1 MNGPGPLYIV
11 AAGTLAAAAYVW
23 WTNSQGVTYT
33 GTDSADPTSTD
44 SSGTNIFSSVVDS
57 VTSNVQNAFTDP
69 ATALANPNVQAW
81 LATVRQTETGT
92 SGPRAYTTAA
102 GGGQIT
108 SLASYP
114 TIGVTLI
121 INGKPVTTHAVGAY
135 QFMPTTWGEAASA
148 LGLTDFS
155 QASQDLAAVWLTKRR
170 GALADVINGNL
181 VSAIQKCNKEWAS
194 LPGSPYNQNPV
205 SQSTFESYY
214 ASNGGMQTDA
224 GALV

>member
-1 MNGPGPLYIV
+1 MSTPGPLYII

-23 WTNSQGVTYT
+23 WTNSQSSVTYT
-33 GTDSADPTSTD
+33 DPGSTD
-44 SSGTNIFSSVVDS
+44 TSSGTNIFSSVVDS

-69 ATALANPNVQAW
+69 ASALANPNVQAW
-81 LATVRQTETGT
+81 LATIRRFETGT
-92 SGPRAYTTAA
+92 SGPRAYTTIA
-102 GGGQIT
+102 GGGQLT
-108 SLASYP
+108 SLATYP
-114 TIGVTLI
+114 VIGTSMV
-121 INGKPVTTHAVGAY
+121 INGQRITTHAVGGY
-135 QFMPTTWGEAASA
+135 QFMPATWGDASSA

-155 QASQDLAAVWLTKRR
+155 ATSQDLAAVWLTKRR
-170 GALADVINGNL
+170 GALADVINGDL

-205 SQSTFESYY
+205 SQSTFETFY

>member
-1 MNGPGPLYIV
+1 MNSPGPLYII

-23 WTNSQGVTYT
+23 WTNSNSVTYT
-33 GTDSADPTSTD
+33 GTDTTGIDTSG
-44 SSGTNIFSSVVDS
+44 GTNIFSSVVDS

-81 LATVRQTETGT
+81 LATVRTTETGT
-92 SGPRAYTTAA
+92 SGPRSYTTIA
-102 GGGQIT
+102 GGGQLT

-114 TIGVTLI
+114 TIGTTMV
-121 INGKPVTTHAVGAY
+121 INGQRLTTHAVGGY
-135 QFMPTTWGEAASA
+135 QFEPETWSEAAAA

-155 QASQDLAAVWLTKRR
+155 PASQDLAAVWLTQRR

-205 SQSTFESYY
+205 SQATFENYY
-214 ASNGGMQTDA
+214 ASNGGIQTDA
-224 GALV
+224 GTLV

>member
-1 MNGPGPLYIV
+1 MNEPGPLYIV

-23 WTNSQGVTYT
+23 WTNSQNSVTYT
-33 GTDSADPTSTD
+33 GTDPTSVD
-44 SSGTNIFSSVVDS
+44 SSSGATNIFSSVVDS
-57 VTSNVQNAFTDP
+57 VTSNVQNAFTDM

-81 LATVRQTETGT
+81 LATIRRTETGT
-92 SGPRAYTTAA
+92 SGSRAYTTIA
-102 GGGQIT
+102 GGGQLT
-108 SLASYP
+108 SLSSYP
-114 TIGVTLI
+114 TIGTTIV

-155 QASQDLAAVWLTKRR
+155 QASQDFAAVWLTKRR
-170 GALADVINGNL
+170 GALADVINGNI
-181 VSAIQKCNKEWAS
+181 VSAVQKCNKEWAS

-214 ASNGGMQTDA
+214 ASNGGIQTDA

>member
-1 MNGPGPLYIV
+1 MRAPGPLYIV

-23 WTNSQGVTYT
+23 WTNSQNSVTYT
-33 GTDSADPTSTD
+33 DPGSTD
-44 SSGTNIFSSVVDS
+44 TSATTNIFSSVVDS

-81 LATVRQTETGT
+81 LATIRRTETGT
-92 SGPRAYTTAA
+92 TGARAYTTIA
-102 GGGQIT
+102 GGGQLS

-114 TIGVTLI
+114 TIGTTLI

-135 QFMPTTWGEAASA
+135 QFMPATWSEAAAA

-155 QASQDLAAVWLTKRR
+155 ATSQDLAAVWLTQRR
-170 GALADVINGNL
+170 GALADVINGDL

-205 SQSTFESYY
+205 SQSTFETYY
-214 ASNGGMQTDA
+214 ASNGGTQTDA